1 MGDTSVRPVKR
12 SRVFNDIVF
21 IASFLAAVVITGLC
35 LFLFR
40 ADGDTVTVTVDGAV
54 YGIYPLDEDITVEIS
69 SDNGTNVLVIKD
81 GLAFVEAATCPD
93 KICVSHKPILRDG
106 ETVVC
111 LPNRVVISVSSTK
124 DGPDMIV

>member
-69 SDNGTNVLVIKD
+69 SDYGTNVLVIKD

>member
-1 MGDTSVRPVKR
+1 MDNSSGRPVKR
-12 SRVFNDIVF
+12 PRVINDIVF
-21 IASFLAAVVITGLC
+21 IASFLAVVIITGLC

-54 YGIYPLDEDITVEIS
+54 QGTYPLDEDITVEIR
-69 SDNGTNVLVIKD
+69 SDYGINVLVIKD

-111 LPNRVVISVSSTK
+111 LPNRVVISVSTSE
-124 DGPDMIV
+124 DSPDIIV

>member
-40 ADGDTVTVTVDGAV
+40 ADGDTVTVTVDGSV

-69 SDNGTNVLVIKD
+69 SDYGTNILVIKD

>member
-40 ADGDTVTVTVDGAV
+40 ADGDTVTVTVDGSV

-69 SDNGTNVLVIKD
+69 SDYGTNVLVIKD

>member
-35 LFLFR
+35 LFIFR